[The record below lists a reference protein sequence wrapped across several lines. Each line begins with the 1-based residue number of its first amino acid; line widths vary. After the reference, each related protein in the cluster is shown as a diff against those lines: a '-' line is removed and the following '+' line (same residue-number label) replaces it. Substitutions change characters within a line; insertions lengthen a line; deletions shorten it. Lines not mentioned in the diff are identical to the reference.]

1 MILTTLSRR
10 VCFILFFNHL
20 DTGKL
25 RWVNLCGG
33 DSEIPVMEGIR
44 SRNWRRIHRDA
55 QRTQAWVSG
64 QVADLDIFQVS
75 SNLETLISEFVFI
88 YLDGCFIG

>member
-1 MILTTLSRR
+1 
-10 VCFILFFNHL
+10 
-20 DTGKL
+20 
-25 RWVNLCGG
+25 
-33 DSEIPVMEGIR
+33 MEGIR

-55 QRTQAWVSG
+55 QRTQAWVSE

-88 YLDGCFIG
+88 YLHRGVTLVRGVPVWL

>member
-1 MILTTLSRR
+1 ML
-10 VCFILFFNHL
+10 FNHL

-25 RWVNLCGG
+25 RWVNLLGGG
-33 DSEIPVMEGIR
+33 DEIPIMEGIR

-64 QVADLDIFQVS
+64 QVADLDVFQVS

-88 YLDGCFIG
+88 YLHGCFIG